1 MKSNDQLRS
10 DVDLELAWEPKLDES
25 HISVDAK
32 DGAVIMSGHVP
43 TYMQELS
50 AVRAAE
56 RVYGVKAVADE
67 LEIRLA
73 GSQVRDDSD
82 IAESVA
88 HILTWNATVPE
99 DVKAEV
105 ADGTVTLNGTANWEF
120 QRHEAARSVRG
131 VIGVRGVRN
140 LIELKARPEVPQA
153 VESKTVERK
162 IASAFG
168 RQASLDA
175 RRIHVTVRDST
186 AVLSGH
192 VHSFAEGRSARNA
205 AYAAPGITKVENRLT
220 IEP

>member
-25 HISVDAK
+25 HISVDVK

-82 IAESVA
+82 IAESIA

-99 DVKAEV
+99 GVKAEV
-105 ADGTVTLNGTANWEF
+105 ADGTVTLKGTANWEF
-120 QRHEAARSVRG
+120 QRNEAGRSVRG

-140 LIELKARPEVPQA
+140 LIELKPRPEVPQA
-153 VESKTVERK
+153 VESKAVERK

-175 RRIHVTVRDST
+175 RRIHATVHDST

-205 AYAAPGITKVENRLT
+205 AYAAPGITKVESRLT

>member
-10 DVDLELAWEPKLDES
+10 EVELELAWEPKLDAS
-25 HISVDAK
+25 HISVSVK
-32 DGAVIMSGHVP
+32 DGAVTMSGHVP
-43 TYMQELS
+43 TYMQKWS

-56 RVYGVKAVADE
+56 RIYGVKAVADE

-82 IAESVA
+82 IAESIA
-88 HILTWNATVPE
+88 HVLTWNTTVPN

-105 ADGTVTLNGTANWEF
+105 ADGIVILKGTTDWEF
-120 QRHEAARSVRG
+120 QRSEAARSVRG
-131 VIGVRGVRN
+131 LIGVRGLRN
-140 LIELKARPEVPQA
+140 LIELKTRPGVAQA
-153 VESKTVERK
+153 VGTK
-162 IASAFG
+162 IASAFA

-175 RRIHVTVRDST
+175 RRIEVNVHDST

-192 VHSFAEGRSARNA
+192 VHSLAEERSAKNA
-205 AYAAPGITKVENRLT
+205 AYAAPGITKVESRLT